1 MSSRRK
7 SFGLALVVLAATLLA
22 TPAFAGSTT
31 VNGVTLT
38 WPDYPLSAPGTGTA
52 LMSCEPWNSAAS
64 SITFT
69 GVPTGATVTVNFGW
83 FDPTAANP
91 LSVQPGVQFN
101 NVTGGTLT
109 VAVPYPTD
117 TDTWPGFVEATN
129 ERSIGLTAF
138 AVVTSSGANTKLTS
152 GKWWVRCAPPPP
164 PPPDEGEAGGC
175 TPGYWK
181 QPHHLDSWVGYLP
194 TNSFNTVFGVTASFN
209 PSTLLD
215 ALWLG
220 GGGQRALARH
230 AVAALL
236 NAARTDYSYTFTQ
249 AEIIAGVQ
257 SAFASG
263 DYEPFKDL
271 LDRANNTGCPLN

>member
-1 MSSRRK
+1 MSSKRK
-7 SFGLALVVLAATLLA
+7 SFGFALVVLAATLLA

-38 WPDYPLSAPGTGTA
+38 WPDYPLGAPGTGTA
-52 LMSCEPWNSAAS
+52 LMSCEPWNSTAS

-69 GVPTGATVTVNFGW
+69 GIPTGATVMVNFGW
-83 FDPTAANP
+83 FDPYEANP
-91 LSVQPGVQFN
+91 VTLQPVVQFT

-129 ERSIGLTAF
+129 ERAIGLTAF
-138 AVVTSSGANTKLTS
+138 AVVTSSGSNTKMTS
-152 GKWWVRCAPPPP
+152 GKWWVRCTPPPP

-181 QPHHLDSWVGYLP
+181 QSQHLDSWVGYLP
-194 TNSFNTVFGVTASFN
+194 TDSFNTVFGVAASFN
-209 PSTLLD
+209 PNTLLD

-236 NAARTDYSYTFTQ
+236 NAARTDYSFTFTQ

-257 SAFASG
+257 NAFATG
-263 DYEPFKDL
+263 NYEPFKDL